1 MTKIQS
7 GVLTGVF
14 LAMVFGCAGAS
25 LLKPD
30 TSFSEKENRV
40 LAQMPQVDLSDILNG
55 TFEKNYETYFGIV
68 NTLQSMDRNATY
80 NEILEEEEGNL
91 VASILVIKESLE
103 QLIEDL
109 GDEEAVD
116 YLPVLD
122 RVEKFMEENEIE
134 E

>member
-1 MTKIQS
+1 M
-7 GVLTGVF
+7 LY
-14 LAMVFGCAGAS
+14 S
-25 LLKPD
+25 LK
-30 TSFSEKENRV
+30 S
-40 LAQMPQVDLSDILNG
+40 
-55 TFEKNYETYFGIV
+55 YETYFGIV
-68 NTLQSMDRNATY
+68 NTLQGMDRNATY

>member
-1 MTKIQS
+1 M
-7 GVLTGVF
+7 LYN
-14 LAMVFGCAGAS
+14 L
-25 LLKPD
+25 
-30 TSFSEKENRV
+30 
-40 LAQMPQVDLSDILNG
+40 
-55 TFEKNYETYFGIV
+55 KNYETYFGIV

-91 VASILVIKESLE
+91 VSSILIIKESLE
-103 QLIEDL
+103 QLIEDI
-109 GDEEAVD
+109 GEEEAAD

>member
-1 MTKIQS
+1 M
-7 GVLTGVF
+7 LY
-14 LAMVFGCAGAS
+14 S
-25 LLKPD
+25 LK
-30 TSFSEKENRV
+30 S
-40 LAQMPQVDLSDILNG
+40 
-55 TFEKNYETYFGIV
+55 YETYFGIV
-68 NTLQSMDRNATY
+68 NTLQGMDRNATY

-91 VASILVIKESLE
+91 ASAILVIKESLD

-109 GDEEAVD
+109 DEEEAEA

>member
-1 MTKIQS
+1 M
-7 GVLTGVF
+7 LF
-14 LAMVFGCAGAS
+14 NL
-25 LLKPD
+25 
-30 TSFSEKENRV
+30 
-40 LAQMPQVDLSDILNG
+40 
-55 TFEKNYETYFGIV
+55 KNYETYFGIV

-91 VASILVIKESLE
+91 VSSILVIKESLE
-103 QLIEDL
+103 QLIDDL
-109 GDEEAVD
+109 GEEEAAS

>member
-1 MTKIQS
+1 MLYNS
-7 GVLTGVF
+7 
-14 LAMVFGCAGAS
+14 
-25 LLKPD
+25 
-30 TSFSEKENRV
+30 
-40 LAQMPQVDLSDILNG
+40 
-55 TFEKNYETYFGIV
+55 KNYEIYFGIV

-91 VASILVIKESLE
+91 VSSILIIKENLE
-103 QLIEDL
+103 QLIDEL
-109 GDEEAVD
+109 GAEAAN